1 MVEDTM
7 KKSMK
12 KLLLAQLTE
21 AQSAWDNMGVYTK
34 RSAASEVG
42 ELAMESMALSG
53 LIQSGR
59 KLAVRSGKGYLTGQ
73 PDVSGIIM
81 KLLMEAE
88 DDDDTDTDDDD
99 VKAAAPDSDVD
110 TLVKAVTVLSKQ
122 VAAQQVAIDAILAK
136 I

>member
-1 MVEDTM
+1 M

-81 KLLMEAE
+81 KFLMEAE
-88 DDDDTDTDDDD
+88 DDDDTDTDDD

-110 TLVKAVTVLSKQ
+110 TLVKVVTVLSKQ